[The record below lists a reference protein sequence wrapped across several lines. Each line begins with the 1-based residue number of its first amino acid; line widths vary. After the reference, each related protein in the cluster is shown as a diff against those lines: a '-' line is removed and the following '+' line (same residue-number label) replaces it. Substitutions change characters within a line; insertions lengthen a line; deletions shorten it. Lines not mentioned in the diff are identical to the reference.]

1 MEKNFNIVID
11 GVEKALANRGFEK
24 QLSDSQTEVLF
35 VNNEIAYSVS
45 YDSTNK
51 QFHLKSCSVADNT
64 PDKNWKNMSSWLF
77 DPETSTKRDAE
88 YIADDFSNSLKGPK
102 KPVVQAPKKKK
113 DNDNKVDILFLM
125 NRFANIFPDLK
136 DEIKYERENYSTFR
150 MVTFTE
156 DKLLPR
162 INMFL
167 LQNSSLKQ
175 LKKFCNILSDTYAS
189 GDLDVK
195 SVITILILNNIKD
208 EKQAENVRKGISDE
222 LQRAWNEAI
231 KIKDKN
237 IKPEKP
243 KKSKKNFMADTL
255 LNK

>member
-88 YIADDFSNSLKGPK
+88 YIADDFSNSL
-102 KPVVQAPKKKK
+102 
-113 DNDNKVDILFLM
+113 
-125 NRFANIFPDLK
+125 
-136 DEIKYERENYSTFR
+136 
-150 MVTFTE
+150 
-156 DKLLPR
+156 
-162 INMFL
+162 
-167 LQNSSLKQ
+167 
-175 LKKFCNILSDTYAS
+175 
-189 GDLDVK
+189 
-195 SVITILILNNIKD
+195 
-208 EKQAENVRKGISDE
+208 
-222 LQRAWNEAI
+222 
-231 KIKDKN
+231 
-237 IKPEKP
+237 
-243 KKSKKNFMADTL
+243 
-255 LNK
+255 